1 MRISNPGGGLG
12 KSGDQTLTAGNLT
25 LDNNKFFKG
34 QNTSGSGLALL
45 GVDTGNA
52 LELGN
57 SSTAIQFHSS
67 ANPTY
72 TYGSATHKNI
82 DSLGLY
88 VTRQASDQSVANS
101 TTRVASDSIVCA
113 VEASTNYV
121 VQAYVYVAS
130 GVSPDYK
137 FALTLPSGATAIGHG
152 VLINASNAA
161 RYAPADATSEES
173 GFFVGTL
180 GIGYSVSVSTTA
192 GNLVFGFAQQTQTD
206 GTPAVLKAGSS
217 LLVIKVQ

>member
-88 VTRQASDQSVANS
+88 IKRNSSDQSVDNS
-101 TTRVASDSIVCA
+101 TTLVASTDLVCPL
-113 VEASTNYV
+113 EASTNYV
-121 VQAYVYVAS
+121 VQAYIYVAS

-137 FALTLPSGATAIGHG
+137 FALTLPSGASSIGHG

-161 RYAPADATSEES
+161 RYMPVDGTTAQD

-180 GIGYSVSVSTTA
+180 GVGWSISTSTTA
-192 GNLVFGFAQQTQTD
+192 GNLVFAFAQQTQVD